1 MWNVLCT
8 LGPVDVR
15 WGMCGPSPV
24 QGGGGGSGAGDSTG
38 VGASSSA
45 LLLCSAAVLCC
56 CALLCSALHW
66 LPAGRCASQGWADKH
81 TSIQAYKHTSI
92 PPALPDHYSLLVLV
106 NMRRYTQKQK
116 HAYIYTN
123 STHTH
128 TYTNV
133 CGSQK
138 QEWAFIS
145 PYENLYCTT
154 CTHLETKQHTS
165 LPPSLPNRFL
175 TFDCTFE
182 YVYVFTFTLF
192 KKP

>member
-1 MWNVLCT
+1 MCCVRWAQWTLDEECAGKSSAGRWWWKWSRGFDGRWCQQLCSALVLC
-8 LGPVDVR
+8 
-15 WGMCGPSPV
+15 C
-24 QGGGGGSGAGDSTG
+24 
-38 VGASSSA
+38 
-45 LLLCSAAVLCC
+45 CAAVLCC
-56 CALLCSALHW
+56 VLLCIGCQQVA
-66 LPAGRCASQGWADKH
+66 AQAKAEQ

-182 YVYVFTFTLF
+182 YVYVFAFTLF
-192 KKP
+192 KKS

>member
-1 MWNVLCT
+1 MEQGIRRALVPAALLCS
-8 LGPVDVR
+8 
-15 WGMCGPSPV
+15 C
-24 QGGGGGSGAGDSTG
+24 
-38 VGASSSA
+38 A

-56 CALLCSALHW
+56 VLLCIGCQQVA
-66 LPAGRCASQGWADKH
+66 AQAKAEQ